1 MQGQGHGH
9 YDERRKCPCSQILR
23 DSGITDSLGYR
34 GGSRMALK
42 YTEEKLN
49 SFDKETLIQLFLSQQ
64 EQLENIDHNL
74 QLVLERLADLKRH
87 RFGRSSERHESD
99 EQISFMEVDGKIVF
113 FNESEAVAAEDDGAE
128 PETVPRRK
136 PKKKQ
141 GKREEDLDGLPVVVI
156 EHSMTE
162 EELAARFGEGGFKQ
176 LPDEVYR
183 RYGFTPAKV
192 EVEEHHVK
200 VYAGK
205 KTDEIVKAP
214 HPESLLRGSLVSPS
228 LEAAVMNAKYVNAVP
243 LYRQEQEFERYGLH
257 ISRQNMANWTIQCA
271 DRCLAVLYDYLHEKM
286 YGYHVLQADETPVLV
301 NKDGR
306 PAGSKSYM
314 WVYRTGRMYTDR
326 QIVLYEYQRTR
337 NASHPREFLKDFS
350 GICVTDGYQV
360 YHTIENEREDLKIA
374 GCWSHAR
381 RRFDEAVKALPKA
394 KQKDSRAYLA
404 LTMIQAIYREEKQL
418 KELSAQERQDRRQ
431 LSVKPLVEA
440 YFTWV
445 RENLP
450 KVPQKSKTWEGFNYS
465 LGQEKYLKVF
475 LDDGEVPMDN
485 NAAEQSVR
493 GFCIGK
499 KNWVMIDTV
508 AGAKS
513 SAIIYSIAETAKANN
528 LKPYDYFEY
537 LLAEIPK
544 HLDETD
550 RGFLDDLL
558 PWSPDLPANC
568 RKPDKEEVK

>member
-1 MQGQGHGH
+1 MA
-9 YDERRKCPCSQILR
+9 
-23 DSGITDSLGYR
+23 
-34 GGSRMALK
+34 SR
-42 YTEEKLN
+42 YTEEQLN
-49 SFDKETLIQLFLSQQ
+49 SLDRGTLIRLFLSQQ
-64 EQLENIDHNL
+64 EQLENIDHTL
-74 QLVLERLADLKRH
+74 QLVLEQMADLKRH
-87 RFGRSSERHESD
+87 RFGRSSEKHEA
-99 EQISFMEVDGKIVF
+99 EGQVSFMEVDGKIVF
-113 FNESEAVAAEDDGAE
+113 FNESEAVTEEENTQEEAESVSR
-128 PETVPRRK
+128 TK

-141 GKREEDLDGLPVVVI
+141 GKREEDLEGVPVVVV
-156 EHSMTE
+156 EHSMTD
-162 EELAARFGEGGFKQ
+162 EELEDKFGKDGWKQ

-183 RYGFTPAKV
+183 RYSFTPAKI

-205 KTDEIVKAP
+205 ETEEVIKAP
-214 HPESLLRGSLVSPS
+214 HPQTLLRGSLVSPS

-271 DRCLAVLYDYLHEKM
+271 DRYLAVLYDYLHEKL

-314 WVYRTGRMYTDR
+314 WVYRTGRMYTEC
-326 QIVLYEYQRTR
+326 QIVLYEYQKRR

-350 GICVTDGYQV
+350 GVCVTDGYQV
-360 YHTIENEREDLKIA
+360 YHTIEGEREDLRIA

-381 RRFDEAVKALPKA
+381 RRFDEAVKALPKQ

-418 KELSAQERQDRRQ
+418 KDLPAEERKTRRQ

-445 RENLP
+445 RETLP
-450 KVPQKSKTWEGFNYS
+450 KVPQKSKTWEGFSYS
-465 LGQEKYLKVF
+465 LNQEKYLKVF

-485 NAAEQSVR
+485 NAAEQSIR

-499 KNWVMIDTV
+499 KNWVMIDTI

-537 LLAEIPK
+537 LLTEIPK
-544 HLDETD
+544 HLDDTD
-550 RGFLDDLL
+550 RSFLDDLL
-558 PWSPDLPANC
+558 PWSPGLPANC
-568 RKPDKEEVK
+568 RKPNKSEVK

>member
-1 MQGQGHGH
+1 
-9 YDERRKCPCSQILR
+9 
-23 DSGITDSLGYR
+23 
-34 GGSRMALK
+34 MASK
-42 YTEEKLN
+42 YTEEQLN
-49 SFDKETLIQLFLSQQ
+49 SLDRETLTRLFLSQQ
-64 EQLENIDHNL
+64 EQLGNIDHTL
-74 QLVLERLADLKRH
+74 QLVLEQMADLKRH
-87 RFGRSSERHESD
+87 RFGRSSEKHEAED
-99 EQISFMEVDGKIVF
+99 QISFMEVDGKIVF
-113 FNESEAVAAEDDGAE
+113 FNESEAVAAEESTEE
-128 PETVPRRK
+128 PEGVFRTR

-141 GKREEDLDGLPVVVI
+141 GKREEDLDGIPVVVV
-156 EHSMTE
+156 EHSMTD
-162 EELAARFGEGGFKQ
+162 EELEDKFGKEGWKQ

-183 RYGFTPAKV
+183 RYSFTPAKI

-205 KTDEIVKAP
+205 ETEEVIKAP
-214 HPESLLRGSLVSPS
+214 HPQTLLRGSLVSPS

-271 DRCLAVLYDYLHEKM
+271 DRYLAVLYDYLHEKL

-314 WVYRTGRMYTDR
+314 WVYRTGRMYTEC

-337 NASHPREFLKDFS
+337 NASHPGEFLKDFS

-360 YHTIENEREDLKIA
+360 YHTIEEEREDLKIA

-404 LTMIQAIYREEKQL
+404 LTMIQAIYREEKLL
-418 KELSAQERQDRRQ
+418 KDLPAEERMIRRQ

-440 YFTWV
+440 YFIWV

-450 KVPQKSKTWEGFNYS
+450 KVPQKSRTWEGFNYS
-465 LGQEKYLKVF
+465 LNQEKYLKVF

-485 NAAEQSVR
+485 NAAEQSIR

-537 LLAEIPK
+537 LLTEIPK
-544 HLDETD
+544 HLDGTD

-558 PWSPDLPANC
+558 PWSPSLPENC
-568 RKPDKEEVK
+568 RKPDKNEMK

>member
-1 MQGQGHGH
+1 
-9 YDERRKCPCSQILR
+9 
-23 DSGITDSLGYR
+23 
-34 GGSRMALK
+34 MALK

-74 QLVLERLADLKRH
+74 QLVLEQLADLKRH

-243 LYRQEQEFERYGLH
+243 LYRQGQEFERYGLH

-271 DRCLAVLYDYLHEKM
+271 DRYLAVLYDYLHEKM

-360 YHTIENEREDLKIA
+360 YHTIENERKDLKIA

-465 LGQEKYLKVF
+465 LSQEKYLKVF

-558 PWSPDLPANC
+558 PWSPDLPENC
-568 RKPDKEEVK
+568 LKSGKNEVK

>member
-1 MQGQGHGH
+1 
-9 YDERRKCPCSQILR
+9 
-23 DSGITDSLGYR
+23 
-34 GGSRMALK
+34 MASK
-42 YTEEKLN
+42 YTQEQLN
-49 SFDKETLIQLFLSQQ
+49 SLDRETLTRLFLSQQ
-64 EQLENIDHNL
+64 EQLENIDHTL
-74 QLVLERLADLKRH
+74 QLVLEQMADLKRH
-87 RFGRSSERHESD
+87 RFGRSSEKHET
-99 EQISFMEVDGKIVF
+99 EGQVSFMEVDGKIVF
-113 FNESEAVAAEDDGAE
+113 FNEPEAVAVEESTEE
-128 PETVPRRK
+128 PENVSRTR

-141 GKREEDLDGLPVVVI
+141 GKREEDLDGIPVVVV
-156 EHSMTE
+156 EHSMTD
-162 EELAARFGEGGFKQ
+162 EELEDKFGKDGWKQ

-183 RYGFTPAKV
+183 RYSFTPAKI

-205 KTDEIVKAP
+205 KTEDVIKAP
-214 HPESLLRGSLVSPS
+214 HPQALLRGSLVSPS

-271 DRCLAVLYDYLHEKM
+271 DRYLAVLYDYLHEKL

-314 WVYRTGRMYTDR
+314 WVYRTGRMYTEC

-350 GICVTDGYQV
+350 GVCVTDGYQV
-360 YHTIENEREDLKIA
+360 YHTIEEEREDLKIA

-404 LTMIQAIYREEKQL
+404 LTMIQAIYREEKLL
-418 KELSAQERQDRRQ
+418 KDLPAGERMARRQ

-445 RENLP
+445 CENLP
-450 KVPQKSKTWEGFNYS
+450 KVPPKSKTWEGFNYS
-465 LGQEKYLKVF
+465 LNQEKYLKVF

-485 NAAEQSVR
+485 NAAEQSIR

-499 KNWVMIDTV
+499 KNWVMIDTI

-537 LLAEIPK
+537 LLTEIPK
-544 HLDETD
+544 HLDDTD
-550 RGFLDDLL
+550 RSFLDDLL
-558 PWSPDLPANC
+558 PWSPSLPENC
-568 RKPDKEEVK
+568 RKPDKNEVK

>member
-1 MQGQGHGH
+1 
-9 YDERRKCPCSQILR
+9 
-23 DSGITDSLGYR
+23 
-34 GGSRMALK
+34 MALK
-42 YTEEKLN
+42 YTEEQLN
-49 SFDKETLIQLFLSQQ
+49 SLDRETLTRLFLSQQ
-64 EQLENIDHNL
+64 EQLENIDHTL
-74 QLVLERLADLKRH
+74 QLVLEQMADLKRH
-87 RFGRSSERHESD
+87 RFGRSTEKHETED
-99 EQISFMEVDGKIVF
+99 QISFMEVDGKIVF
-113 FNESEAVAAEDDGAE
+113 FNESEAVAGEENAQEE
-128 PETVPRRK
+128 PESVSRTK

-141 GKREEDLDGLPVVVI
+141 GKREEDLEGLPVVVV
-156 EHSMTE
+156 EHSMADQ
-162 EELAARFGEGGFKQ
+162 ELEDRFGKGGWKQ

-183 RYGFTPAKV
+183 RYSFTPAKI

-205 KTDEIVKAP
+205 ETEEVIKAP
-214 HPESLLRGSLVSPS
+214 HPETLLRGSLVSPS

-271 DRCLAVLYDYLHEKM
+271 DRYLAVLYDYLHKKL

-306 PAGSKSYM
+306 PAGAKSYM
-314 WVYRTGRMYTDR
+314 WVYRTGRMYTEN
-326 QIVLYEYQRTR
+326 QIVLYEYQKTR

-350 GICVTDGYQV
+350 GVCVTDGYQV
-360 YHTIENEREDLKIA
+360 YHTIEGEREDLQIA
-374 GCWSHAR
+374 GCWSHVR
-381 RRFDEAVKALPKA
+381 RRFDEAVKALPKQ
-394 KQKDSRAYLA
+394 KQKDSCAYLA

-418 KELSAQERQDRRQ
+418 KDLPAGERKNRRQ
-431 LSVKPLVEA
+431 LSVMPLVEA

-465 LGQEKYLKVF
+465 LNQEKYLKVF

-485 NAAEQSVR
+485 NAAEQSIR

-499 KNWVMIDTV
+499 KNWVMIDTI

-537 LLAEIPK
+537 LLTEIPK
-544 HLDETD
+544 HLEDTD
-550 RGFLDDLL
+550 RSFLDDLL
-558 PWSPDLPANC
+558 PWSPSLPANC
-568 RKPDKEEVK
+568 RKPDKSGVK

>member
-1 MQGQGHGH
+1 
-9 YDERRKCPCSQILR
+9 
-23 DSGITDSLGYR
+23 
-34 GGSRMALK
+34 MALK
-42 YTEEKLN
+42 YTEEQLN
-49 SFDKETLIQLFLSQQ
+49 SLDRETLIRLFLSQQ
-64 EQLENIDHNL
+64 EQLENIDHTL
-74 QLVLERLADLKRH
+74 QLVLEQMADLKWH
-87 RFGRSSERHESD
+87 RFGRSSEKHEA
-99 EQISFMEVDGKIVF
+99 ENQISFMEVDGKIVF
-113 FNESEAVAAEDDGAE
+113 FNEAEAVAAGENTQEE
-128 PETVPRRK
+128 PENVSRRK
-136 PKKKQ
+136 PQKKQ
-141 GKREEDLDGLPVVVI
+141 GKREEDLEGLPVVVV
-156 EHSMTE
+156 EHSMTDD
-162 EELAARFGEGGFKQ
+162 ELEDKFGKDGWKQ

-183 RYGFTPAKV
+183 RYSFTPAKV

-205 KTDEIVKAP
+205 KTVEIVKAE
-214 HPESLLRGSLVSPS
+214 HPECLLRGSLVSPS

-271 DRCLAVLYDYLHEKM
+271 DRYLAVLYDYLHEKL
-286 YGYHVLQADETPVLV
+286 YSYHVLQADETPVLV

-314 WVYRTGRMYTDR
+314 WVYRTGRMYTER
-326 QIVLYEYQRTR
+326 QIVLYEYQKTR
-337 NASHPREFLKDFS
+337 NASHPREFLKDFN
-350 GICVTDGYQV
+350 GVCVTDGYQV
-360 YHTIENEREDLKIA
+360 YHTIEGEREDLRIA

-381 RRFDEAVKALPKA
+381 RRFDEAVKALPKQ

-418 KELSAQERQDRRQ
+418 RDLPAGERKNRRQ
-431 LSVKPLVEA
+431 LSVKPMVEA

-450 KVPQKSKTWEGFNYS
+450 KVPPKSKTWEGFNYS
-465 LGQEKYLKVF
+465 LNQEKYLKVF

-485 NAAEQSVR
+485 NAAEQSIR

-499 KNWVMIDTV
+499 KNWVMIDTI
-508 AGAKS
+508 AGAKA

-537 LLAEIPK
+537 LLTEIPK
-544 HLDETD
+544 HLDDTD
-550 RGFLDDLL
+550 RSFLDDLL
-558 PWSPDLPANC
+558 PWSPSLPANC
-568 RKPDKEEVK
+568 RKPDKSEVK

>member
-1 MQGQGHGH
+1 
-9 YDERRKCPCSQILR
+9 
-23 DSGITDSLGYR
+23 
-34 GGSRMALK
+34 MALK

-49 SFDKETLIQLFLSQQ
+49 SLDKETIIQLFLSQQ
-64 EQLENIDHNL
+64 EQLENIDRTL
-74 QLVLERLADLKRH
+74 QLVLEQVADLKRH
-87 RFGRSSERHESD
+87 RFGRSSEKHEAED
-99 EQISFMEVDGKIVF
+99 QISFMEVDGKIVF
-113 FNESEAVAAEDDGAE
+113 FNEAEAVAAEE
-128 PETVPRRK
+128 PTEDPEAVPRRK
-136 PKKKQ
+136 PKKKP
-141 GKREEDLDGLPVVVI
+141 GKREEDLEGLPVVVV

-162 EELAARFGEGGFKQ
+162 EELENLFGKEGWKQ

-192 EVEEHHVK
+192 EAEEHHVK

-205 KTDEIVKAP
+205 KTDEIVRAP

-271 DRCLAVLYDYLHEKM
+271 DRYLAVLYDYLHKKM
-286 YGYHVLQADETPVLV
+286 YGCHVLQADETPVLV

-306 PAGSKSYM
+306 GAGSKSYM
-314 WVYRTGRMYTDR
+314 WVYRTGQMYTGR
-326 QIVLYEYQRTR
+326 QIVLCEYQKTR

-360 YHTIENEREDLKIA
+360 YHTVENEREDLKIA

-394 KQKDSRAYLA
+394 KRKDSRAYLA
-404 LTMIQAIYREEKQL
+404 LTMMQAIYREEKLL
-418 KELSAQERQDRRQ
+418 KDLPAEERKTRRQ
-431 LSVKPLVEA
+431 LSVRPLVEA
-440 YFTWV
+440 YFTWAK
-445 RENLP
+445 ENIL
-450 KVPQKSKTWEGFNYS
+450 KVPQKSKTWEGLNYS
-465 LGQEKYLKVF
+465 INQEKYLKVF

-485 NAAEQSVR
+485 NAAEQSIR

-537 LLAEIPK
+537 LLTEIPK
-544 HLDETD
+544 HLDDTD
-550 RGFLDDLL
+550 RSFLDDLL
-558 PWSPDLPANC
+558 PWSPNLPANC
-568 RKPDKEEVK
+568 RKPSKEEVK

>member
-1 MQGQGHGH
+1 
-9 YDERRKCPCSQILR
+9 
-23 DSGITDSLGYR
+23 
-34 GGSRMALK
+34 MASK
-42 YTEEKLN
+42 YTEEQLN
-49 SFDKETLIQLFLSQQ
+49 SLDRETLTRLFLSQQ
-64 EQLENIDHNL
+64 EQLENIDHTL
-74 QLVLERLADLKRH
+74 QLVLEQMADLKRH
-87 RFGRSSERHESD
+87 RFGRSSEKHEAED
-99 EQISFMEVDGKIVF
+99 QISFMEVDGKIVF
-113 FNESEAVAAEDDGAE
+113 FNESEAVAAEESTEE
-128 PETVPRRK
+128 PENVSRTR

-141 GKREEDLDGLPVVVI
+141 GKREEDLDGIPVVVV
-156 EHSMTE
+156 EHSMTDG
-162 EELAARFGEGGFKQ
+162 ELEDKFGKDGWKQ
-176 LPDEVYR
+176 LPDEVCR
-183 RYGFTPAKV
+183 RYRFTPAKI

-205 KTDEIVKAP
+205 ETEEVIKAP
-214 HPESLLRGSLVSPS
+214 HPQALLRGSLVSPS
-228 LEAAVMNAKYVNAVP
+228 LEAAVINAKYVNAVP

-271 DRCLAVLYDYLHEKM
+271 DRYLAVLYDYLHEKL

-314 WVYRTGRMYTDR
+314 WVYRTGRMYTER
-326 QIVLYEYQRTR
+326 QVVLYEYQKTR
-337 NASHPREFLKDFS
+337 NASHPREFLKDFN
-350 GICVTDGYQV
+350 GVCVTDGYQV
-360 YHTIENEREDLKIA
+360 YHTIEGEREDLRIA

-404 LTMIQAIYREEKQL
+404 LAMIQAIYREEKQL
-418 KELSAQERQDRRQ
+418 KDLPAEERKNRRQ

-465 LGQEKYLKVF
+465 LNQEKYLKVF

-485 NAAEQSVR
+485 NAAEQSIR

-499 KNWVMIDTV
+499 KNWVMIDTI

-528 LKPYDYFEY
+528 LKPYDYFEF
-537 LLAEIPK
+537 LLTEIPK
-544 HLDETD
+544 HLDDTD
-550 RGFLDDLL
+550 RSFLDDLL
-558 PWSPDLPANC
+558 PWSPSLPENC
-568 RKPDKEEVK
+568 RKTGKNELK

>member
-1 MQGQGHGH
+1 
-9 YDERRKCPCSQILR
+9 
-23 DSGITDSLGYR
+23 
-34 GGSRMALK
+34 MALK
-42 YTEEKLN
+42 YTEEQLN
-49 SFDKETLIQLFLSQQ
+49 SLDRETLIRLFLSQQ
-64 EQLENIDHNL
+64 EQLENIDHTL
-74 QLVLERLADLKRH
+74 QLVLEQMADLKRH
-87 RFGRSSERHESD
+87 RFGRSSEKHETED
-99 EQISFMEVDGKIVF
+99 QISFMEVDGKIVF
-113 FNESEAVAAEDDGAE
+113 FNEAETVAAEDNTQEE
-128 PETVPRRK
+128 PESVSRRK

-141 GKREEDLDGLPVVVI
+141 GKREGDLEGLPVVVV
-156 EHSMTE
+156 EHSLTD
-162 EELAARFGEGGFKQ
+162 EELADKFGKDSWKQ

-183 RYGFTPAKV
+183 RYSFTPAKA

-205 KTDEIVKAP
+205 KTQEVIKAP
-214 HPESLLRGSLVSPS
+214 HPQALLRGSLVSPS

-257 ISRQNMANWTIQCA
+257 ISRQNLANWTIQCA
-271 DRCLAVLYDYLHEKM
+271 DRYLAVLYDCLHEKL
-286 YGYHVLQADETPVLV
+286 YGYHVLQADEKPVLV

-306 PAGSKSYM
+306 PAGAKSYM
-314 WVYRTGRMYTDR
+314 WVYRTGRMYTER
-326 QIVLYEYQRTR
+326 QIVLYEYQKTR
-337 NASHPREFLKDFS
+337 NASHPREFLKDFN
-350 GICVTDGYQV
+350 GVCVTDGYQV
-360 YHTIENEREDLKIA
+360 YHTIECEREDLRIA

-381 RRFDEAVKALPKA
+381 RRFDEAVKALPKQ

-418 KELSAQERQDRRQ
+418 KDLPAGERKNRRQ

-440 YFTWV
+440 YFVWV

-450 KVPQKSKTWEGFNYS
+450 KVPQKSRTWEGFQYS
-465 LGQEKYLKVF
+465 LNQEKYLKVF

-485 NAAEQSVR
+485 NAAEQSIR

-499 KNWVMIDTV
+499 KNWVMIDTI

-537 LLAEIPK
+537 LLTEIPK
-544 HLDETD
+544 HLDDTG
-550 RGFLDDLL
+550 RSFLDDLL
-558 PWSPDLPANC
+558 PWSPGLPANC
-568 RKPDKEEVK
+568 RKPDKGEVK

>member
-1 MQGQGHGH
+1 
-9 YDERRKCPCSQILR
+9 
-23 DSGITDSLGYR
+23 
-34 GGSRMALK
+34 MASK
-42 YTEEKLN
+42 YTEEQLN
-49 SFDKETLIQLFLSQQ
+49 SLDRETLTRLFLPQQ
-64 EQLENIDHNL
+64 EQLENIDHTL
-74 QLVLERLADLKRH
+74 QLVLEQMADLKRH
-87 RFGRSSERHESD
+87 RFGRSSEKHET
-99 EQISFMEVDGKIVF
+99 EGQVSFMEVDGKIVF
-113 FNESEAVAAEDDGAE
+113 FNEPEAVAAEESTEE
-128 PETVPRRK
+128 PENVSRTR

-141 GKREEDLDGLPVVVI
+141 GKREEDLDGIPVVVV
-156 EHSMTE
+156 EHSMTDG
-162 EELAARFGEGGFKQ
+162 ELEDKFGKDGWKQ

-183 RYGFTPAKV
+183 RYRFTPAKI

-205 KTDEIVKAP
+205 ETEEVIKAP
-214 HPESLLRGSLVSPS
+214 HPQALLRGSLVSPS
-228 LEAAVMNAKYVNAVP
+228 LEAAVINAKYVNAVP

-271 DRCLAVLYDYLHEKM
+271 DRYLAALYDYLHEKL

-314 WVYRTGRMYTDR
+314 WVYRTGRMYTER
-326 QIVLYEYQRTR
+326 QVVLYEYQKTR
-337 NASHPREFLKDFS
+337 NASHPREFLKGFN
-350 GICVTDGYQV
+350 GVCVTDGYQV
-360 YHTIENEREDLKIA
+360 YHTIEGEREDLRIA

-404 LTMIQAIYREEKQL
+404 LAMIQAIYREEKQL
-418 KELSAQERQDRRQ
+418 KDLPAEERKNRRQ

-465 LGQEKYLKVF
+465 LNQEKYLKVF

-485 NAAEQSVR
+485 NAAEQSIR

-499 KNWVMIDTV
+499 KNWVMIDTI

-528 LKPYDYFEY
+528 LKPYDYFEF
-537 LLAEIPK
+537 LLTEIPK
-544 HLDETD
+544 HLDDTD
-550 RGFLDDLL
+550 RSFLDDLL
-558 PWSPDLPANC
+558 PWSPSLPENC
-568 RKPDKEEVK
+568 RKTGKNELK

>member
-1 MQGQGHGH
+1 
-9 YDERRKCPCSQILR
+9 
-23 DSGITDSLGYR
+23 
-34 GGSRMALK
+34 MASK
-42 YTEEKLN
+42 YTEEQLN
-49 SFDKETLIQLFLSQQ
+49 SLDRETLIRLFLSQQ
-64 EQLENIDHNL
+64 KQFENIDHTL
-74 QLVLERLADLKRH
+74 QLVLEQMADLKRH
-87 RFGRSSERHESD
+87 RFGRSSEKHEVES
-99 EQISFMEVDGKIVF
+99 QVSFMEVDGKIVF
-113 FNESEAVAAEDDGAE
+113 FNESEAVAAEESTEE
-128 PETVPRRK
+128 PEDVSRTR

-141 GKREEDLDGLPVVVI
+141 GKREEDLNGIPVVVV
-156 EHSMTE
+156 EHSMTD
-162 EELAARFGEGGFKQ
+162 EELEDRFGKDGFKQ

-183 RYGFTPAKV
+183 RYSFTPAKI

-205 KTDEIVKAP
+205 ETEEVVKAP
-214 HPESLLRGSLVSPS
+214 HPRTLLRGSLVSPS
-228 LEAAVMNAKYVNAVP
+228 LEAAIMNAKYVNAVP

-257 ISRQNMANWTIQCA
+257 IPRQNMANWTIQCA
-271 DRCLAVLYDYLHEKM
+271 DRYLAILYDYLHEKM

-314 WVYRTGRMYTDR
+314 WVYRTGRMYTEC

-337 NASHPREFLKDFS
+337 NASHPREFLKEFS
-350 GICVTDGYQV
+350 GVCVTDGYQV
-360 YHTIENEREDLKIA
+360 YHTIEGEREDLKIA

-404 LTMIQAIYREEKQL
+404 LTMIQAIYREEKLL
-418 KELSAQERQDRRQ
+418 KDLPAQERMIRRQ

-440 YFTWV
+440 YFVWV
-445 RENLP
+445 RETLP

-465 LGQEKYLKVF
+465 LNQEKYLKVF

-485 NAAEQSVR
+485 NAAEQSIR

-499 KNWVMIDTV
+499 KNWVMIDTI

-537 LLAEIPK
+537 LLTEIPK
-544 HLDETD
+544 HLDVSD
-550 RGFLDDLL
+550 RSFLDDLL
-558 PWSPDLPANC
+558 PWSPSLPENC
-568 RKPDKEEVK
+568 RKPGKNEVK